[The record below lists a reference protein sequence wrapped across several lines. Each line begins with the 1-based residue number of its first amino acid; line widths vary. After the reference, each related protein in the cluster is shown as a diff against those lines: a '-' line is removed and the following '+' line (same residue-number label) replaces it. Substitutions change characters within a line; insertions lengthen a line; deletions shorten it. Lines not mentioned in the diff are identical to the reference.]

1 MIKEGPTYEELLAE
15 NTILNEHK
23 ISNENYRAI
32 FENMWEGFAHCKL
45 LYEENEPNDFIY
57 IEVNKAF
64 YHQTG
69 LTQVTGKKIS
79 EILPNHKRENK
90 ELFKLYIRVSQT
102 GKSEKIETFVPE
114 LGKWFYLSVF
124 SIKKDHF
131 FVIFNNITNR
141 KQNELQLINHE
152 KQLETLNE
160 TKDKLISIIAHDL
173 RNPFNSIIG
182 FSELLIEEVEHFEIE
197 KIKRF
202 SKIINTSSVNTLN
215 LLDNLLHWAKTQT
228 NQLNFSPEKIEIS
241 SIINEVLKT
250 LESTAKFKNISLN
263 YYQKN
268 PNLVVHA
275 DLNMLKTILRNLI
288 SNSLKFTKSEGFI
301 HIYTKNINNQVEIVI
316 EDNGIGMNEATRA
329 NLFKIHKDSTLGTAN
344 EKGSGLGLLLCKEL
358 IEKHK
363 GEIFIESE
371 EGKGTTFKFT
381 LPID

>member
-1 MIKEGPTYEELLAE
+1 
-15 NTILNEHK
+15 
-23 ISNENYRAI
+23 
-32 FENMWEGFAHCKL
+32 
-45 LYEENEPNDFIY
+45 
-57 IEVNKAF
+57 
-64 YHQTG
+64 
-69 LTQVTGKKIS
+69 
-79 EILPNHKRENK
+79 
-90 ELFKLYIRVSQT
+90 
-102 GKSEKIETFVPE
+102 
-114 LGKWFYLSVF
+114 
-124 SIKKDHF
+124 
-131 FVIFNNITNR
+131 VIFNNITNR

-173 RNPFNSIIG
+173 RSPFNSIIG

-263 YYQKN
+263 YYQKT

-358 IEKHK
+358 IEKHR